1 MDRLDYLVPLMCT
14 NGGGACLWGVL
25 CHFGVDTGYKSDRE
39 WRDLDVVLEGASL
52 EDVAVRVNSAV
63 ARCLHRGNW
72 AFREEFLGDVILSS
86 VVNLNDKDAVNINS
100 GISGDVYSGIVG
112 FTGGTIT
119 RLSVSCYKYEGLP
132 NVGCVSEIALNT
144 WKYGFWGDD
153 NDPIG
158 VLDVDIEKLRENLM
172 QYAGVSD
179 LHIVFRH
186 GDNLTFYS
194 RTGCLPAEGA
204 GYSFDCAGV
213 RVVGYDAGDSVDFV
227 KGAKDNMFLPMPTI
241 MGARDACDG
250 IARNFDDRRKCVYST
265 SGLKGNRRVGVCMG
279 DRDKEWEMVWP
290 NGWGHGK
297 PQRVEYWDIVDLKGM
312 RAAEASIFN
321 ARIRTL
327 FGRQRLFVADVVD
340 MYGIDLG
347 DAGWFIPGLGV
358 YTVVPVDGD
367 LGYFI
372 VNGGFET
379 SLNSQQHFKASC
391 DGGSLAVWLSKYG
404 LSVDFSGDKSNL
416 DFVKFTDAR
425 LASILG

>member
-1 MDRLDYLVPLMCT
+1 MDRLDYLVPLMLT
-14 NGGGACLWGVL
+14 HEGNVCLSDVL
-25 CHFGVDTGYKSDRE
+25 CHFGVDTGCKTDRGK
-39 WRDLDVVLEGASL
+39 WCDLDVVLEGASL
-52 EDVAVRVNSAV
+52 EGVAARVNSAV
-63 ARCLHRGNW
+63 ARCLNGW
-72 AFREEFLGDVILSS
+72 VFEDEFLGDIILSS
-86 VVNLNDKDAVNINS
+86 VVNRNGGTVHIDS
-100 GISGDVYSGIVG
+100 GISEDVYSGITG
-112 FTGGTIT
+112 FIEGTIT
-119 RLSVSCYKYEGLP
+119 RLSVRCDKYKGMP
-132 NVGCVSEIALNT
+132 NVGCVSEIFLNT
-144 WKYGFWGDD
+144 GNYARSGYDS
-153 NDPIG
+153 DPIG
-158 VLDVDIEKLRENLM
+158 ILDVDIEKLRENLM

-194 RTGCLPAEGA
+194 RTGCLPAEDA
-204 GYSFDCAGV
+204 GYSFDCAGM

-241 MGARDACDG
+241 MEARDACDG

-265 SGLKGNRRVGVCMG
+265 SGLKGKRRVGVCMG

-297 PQRVEYWDIVDLKGM
+297 TQRVEYWDIVDLKGM

-327 FGRQRLFVADVVD
+327 FGRQRLFVADVAG
-340 MYGIDLG
+340 MYGINLG
-347 DAGWFIPGLGV
+347 DDGWFIPGLGV
-358 YTVVPVDGD
+358 YTVVPGGADP
-367 LGYFI
+367 GYFI

-379 SLNSQQHFKASC
+379 SLNSQKHFKSSC
-391 DGGSLAVWLSKYG
+391 GGGSLDVWLSKYG